1 MMMMMLLLL
10 LVFGGGGGG
19 GGAPMFFISVHV
31 SSFPKQELGGKALNE
46 SLGEKTPNFL
56 TLGGKA
62 PIII

>member
-1 MMMMMLLLL
+1 MMMMLL
-10 LVFGGGGGG
+10 LVFGGGRWRC
-19 GGAPMFFISVHV
+19 AHVFISVHI